1 MSETP
6 AKTRVKRTPAQLA
19 AHHQAKANAARG
31 KAIKQARDA
40 DARRKILLGAGI
52 LGLTEAGSAVAAQLA
67 EQIKQRLRRSHDRA
81 VFGLDA
87 LPDTVGAVDKHSR
100 QDLANAVRAASNITK
115 AASADWRQAVIAWER
130 LTGQSWL
137 KDATPETRAR
147 NGLGPIGELAPPLA
161 K

>member
-31 KAIKQARDA
+31 KAMKQARDA

-52 LGLTEAGSAVAAQLA
+52 LGLTESGSAVAVQLTD
-67 EQIKQRLRRSHDRA
+67 QIKQRLVRPHDRA

-87 LPDTVGAVDKHSR
+87 LPDSVSGNDKPSR
-100 QDLANAVRAASNITK
+100 QDLADAVRIASSITK
-115 AASADWRQAVIAWER
+115 AASADWRQAVIAWEQ
-130 LTGQSWL
+130 LTQQSWL
-137 KDATPETRAR
+137 KDASPEARAR
-147 NGLGPIGELAPPLA
+147 NGLGAIGQLAPAPA